1 MPPTPPTMRMIAPV
15 TRPRLISLV
24 QQKLMNAEVAKRE
37 KKKVKKIFNL
47 KKELLEVLA

>member
-24 QQKLMNAEVAKRE
+24 QQKLMNVEVAKRE
-37 KKKVKKIFNL
+37 KKRLKYFFIL